1 MALNLAVTPQ
11 QAAAPTT
18 RRRWFVFGALLSLTF
33 GIWLDEAKFST
44 LAAFWAASLHLNAT
58 HVANVSSAYLLGY
71 APMLLVAGALADW
84 IGPRR
89 LLLISGAGVTVLSA
103 SMVLVTTYQEMWW
116 RNLIFGLFFA
126 LLWAPSNR
134 MLAIW
139 FPAQE
144 RTKVTSIWLGSAN
157 AAAMLAPLIAL
168 PIAHHLS
175 WQVAF
180 LVVAAFC
187 VPALVAVFKTT
198 DRPADMPGISA
209 AELRLIDE
217 GRPAAGIV
225 TAGFG
230 DVLRV
235 LRRPSVLLVSLGGLL
250 ISPIWLILT
259 WVPYGLVG
267 LDKVNPDVVGVV
279 VPLIMLIPFTFAFAN
294 GAVLRRFFGGRTK
307 VYMAAGMVFGGVALI
322 ATAVIAMNWV
332 LWSVLLVGAGLVCNI
347 AFYGTVN
354 TYFAGLVGPQLTGIV
369 NGLTAFLQVVG
380 GYTLVKL
387 SGRWFDA
394 SATGHAQLSKVFLIG
409 GVILMAAALPLRC
422 ARNVVVT
429 DQHAAAGLPG
439 VER

>member
-1 MALNLAVTPQ
+1 MALDLAVTPQ
-11 QAAAPTT
+11 LASVPTT
-18 RRRWFVFGALLSLTF
+18 RRRWFVFAALLSLTF

-44 LAAFWAASLHLNAT
+44 LAAFWAASLHLNAAQ
-58 HVANVSSAYLLGY
+58 VANVSSAYLLGY

-103 SMVLVTTYQEMWW
+103 SMVLVTTYDEMWW
-116 RNLIFGLFFA
+116 RNLVFGLFFA

-139 FPAQE
+139 FPAHE
-144 RTKVTSIWLGSAN
+144 RTKVTSIWLGAAN

-168 PIAHHLS
+168 PIAHHVS
-175 WQVAF
+175 WQAAF

-198 DRPADMPGISA
+198 DRPADLPRISA

-217 GRPAAGIV
+217 GRPV
-225 TAGFG
+225 STLTASVG

-250 ISPIWLILT
+250 ISPIWLVLT
-259 WVPYGLVG
+259 WAPYGLVA

-279 VPLIMLIPFTFAFAN
+279 VPLIMLVPFTFAFAN

-307 VYMAAGMVFGGVALI
+307 VYMAVGMVFGGLALLG
-322 ATAVIAMNWV
+322 AAVIPMNWV
-332 LWSVLLVGAGLVCNI
+332 LWSVLLVGAALVCNI

-387 SGRWFDA
+387 SGGWFDA
-394 SATGHAQLSKVFLIG
+394 TATGHAQLSKVFLIG
-409 GVILMAAALPLRC
+409 GAILVAAALPLLC
-422 ARNVVVT
+422 ARKVVVT
-429 DQHAAAGLPG
+429 EQRVAAGQPG
-439 VER
+439 AEG